1 MAAGLTALQGS
12 GLVLQLGDSSNT
24 VPPADNPTDYLVSAR
39 DIRTV
44 VEELWLAGAEAI
56 AVNGERITAT
66 SAIIDIGGSIL
77 VNAAYLS
84 PPYQVSAIG
93 SPDLFDQVNSSA
105 GFRDFVRRR
114 VDAFGLQVGFA
125 ELKDVTIPAYAG
137 TINLRFARP
146 ARAEPQSGPES
157 VGRDAQPTQP
167 AVDRRGDG
175 DPRVSCSSS
184 SSARS
189 RSDRDSRR
197 CRPRS
202 SPSSWPTSTP
212 GTTSCGWRS
221 PPPRVSWPISRTP
234 RPAASRRST
243 SSASISAG
251 YGPGPGIDSVV
262 GSGIRVTVAGP
273 ISGAGVED
281 LLNELRNAGSEALA
295 VEDVRVVA
303 GTVVAGDAGALS
315 VENTALGDPF
325 EIAALGNSATL
336 TGSLTRAGGIVAQ
349 LAATYPD
356 AQITV
361 VPVDAVAIPATT
373 RNLVPAHGAP
383 KL

>member
-1 MAAGLTALQGS
+1 MRNRRNQLSIAVVMGILGLLLVIQLRSQSLGS
-12 GLVLQLGDSSNT
+12 GLEALSAQELTQLVANLNT
-24 VPPADNPTDYLVSAR
+24 RNDQLR
-39 DIRTV
+39 
-44 VEELWLAGAEAI
+44 VEIATTQGELAGLQNAQAR
-56 AVNGERITAT
+56 GESSVDQLR
-66 SAIIDIGGSIL
+66 L
-77 VNAAYLS
+77 
-84 PPYQVSAIG
+84 
-93 SPDLFDQVNSSA
+93 DL
-105 GFRDFVRRR
+105 GRVR
-114 VDAFGLQVGFA
+114 
-125 ELKDVTIPAYAG
+125 
-137 TINLRFARP
+137 
-146 ARAEPQSGPES
+146 
-157 VGRDAQPTQP
+157 
-167 AVDRRGDG
+167 
-175 DPRVSCSSS
+175 
-184 SSARS
+184 
-189 RSDRDSRR
+189 
-197 CRPRS
+197 
-202 SPSSWPTSTP
+202 SWS
-212 GTTSCGWRS
+212 
-221 PPPRVSWPISRTP
+221 
-234 RPAASRRST
+234 
-243 SSASISAG
+243 
-251 YGPGPGIDSVV
+251 GIDSVV